1 MHRTCTAAITYNV
14 IMRDRAVEWPT
25 VAVTAAIAG
34 GLAATVALHE
44 QLPAAVEIAALGV
57 LAAWYNSLQHEVIHG
72 HPTPWRAD
80 QHRHRHRPARPRRAV
95 PPLPR
100 PAPRPPPDARPHRSD
115 ADPESFYVT
124 PQTWASAGP
133 VHRWYLQRDAHA
145 ARAGW
150 CSARRSSPRA
160 GSPQACATRARRAGA
175 LRVVG
180 HVAAVAVVL
189 AVVRATGMS
198 LWTYAIGVVWVGGAL
213 SLLRSFAEH
222 RMTDAGPRSA
232 IVRSGRFLSLLYLN
246 NNLHHTHHVR
256 PGVPWFQL
264 PAADAELGADELVAA
279 GAGLYTGYGDVARRY
294 LLRPF
299 DAPVQPAA
307 TMAVW
312 TSSTTPAPTA
322 TA

>member
-1 MHRTCTAAITYNV
+1 M
-14 IMRDRAVEWPT
+14 EWPT

-34 GLAATVALHE
+34 GLAATVALHQ

-72 HPTPWRAD
+72 HPTPWCAINTAIAIVPLGLVAPFRRYRALHLAH
-80 QHRHRHRPARPRRAV
+80 HRT
-95 PPLPR
+95 LDLTD
-100 PAPRPPPDARPHRSD
+100 PDT
-115 ADPESFYVT
+115 DPESFYVT
-124 PQTWASAGP
+124 PRAWASAGP
-133 VHRWYLQRDAHA
+133 VRRWYLHTTRTLLGRMVLGPPVIA
-145 ARAGW
+145 ARWIAAGVRN
-150 CSARRSSPRA
+150 AR
-160 GSPQACATRARRAGA
+160 TLAGA
-175 LRVVG
+175 LRVSG
-180 HVAAVAVVL
+180 HVAAVAAVL
-189 AVVRATGMS
+189 LLVRATGMS
-198 LWTYAIGVVWVGGAL
+198 VWTYAIGVIWAGGAL

-264 PAADAELGADELVAA
+264 PAADAELGTDELVAT
-279 GAGLYTGYGDVARRY
+279 GAGVYAGYGDVARRY

-299 DAPVQPAA
+299 DAPVHPAA